1 MSNIIEEFHKHYYDS
16 KVWLG
21 NTRWLGIPI
30 LKLPLDLF
38 IYQEIIFDIKP
49 DLIIECG
56 TFNGGS
62 ALFFSS
68 MLDLINKG
76 KVISI
81 DHLLRSNLPSHP
93 RLTYIKA
100 SSTSDEAL
108 EKVEQLI
115 NPGDVV
121 MVVLDSDHR
130 KNHVL
135 SELELYGKYVT
146 KGSYLVVEDTN
157 VNGHPILPNFGPGPM
172 EAVEEFLLEN
182 DEFEIDE
189 SKHKFLVTFCPK
201 GFLRKV
207 K

>member
-81 DHLLRSNLPSHP
+81 DHVLRSNLPSHP

-108 EKVEQLI
+108 EKVKQLI

-121 MVVLDSDHR
+121 VVVLDSDHR

-157 VNGHPILPNFGPGPM
+157 VNGHPILPDFGPGPM

-182 DEFEIDE
+182 NEFMIDE
-189 SKHKFLVTFCPK
+189 SKHKFFFTFCPK